1 MSKRIL
7 WPCFAVSGK
16 KQSGKDLTA
25 DIIEYIV
32 SNVSTD
38 DDFNLPLTF
47 ENFKSDYYFDNKNK
61 IYTSYGSKFTF
72 ATGLKKMLSV
82 IFGVDLLHFEDNSY
96 KTNYYINLKTFEH
109 IDNVNGKHSFA
120 KTDDIKS
127 LREIMQEIGSYIE
140 PYLGTDIWAKKT
152 IRDIKWWKD
161 MVKKTKGNN
170 ELIVPIITDLRR
182 KIELE
187 TIKNNFNDNE
197 YVIVRIIRKLAPNDW
212 VKNLKLNEDF
222 NKNEEFY
229 NFLKKEFANIED
241 KITLI
246 EFINSLSNSKFCN
259 YNEHVKSIIKSSL
272 HETEIDLDD
281 YKFENVIYNDGT
293 IEDLFNNI
301 LNFLKNISKNYYYGN

>member
-7 WPCFAVSGK
+7 WPCFVVSGK

-25 DIIEYIV
+25 KIIDYIV
-32 SNVSTD
+32 TNVSTD
-38 DDFNLPLTF
+38 DDFNLPLTY
-47 ENFKSDYYFDNKNK
+47 ENFKYLKIFSDCDKMYKK
-61 IYTSYGSKFTF
+61 TYGSDFTF
-72 ATGLKKMLSV
+72 ATGLKKMLSA
-82 IFGVDLLHFEDNSY
+82 ILNIPIEYFEYDSY

-109 IDNVNGKHSFA
+109 IDNVNGNNEFI
-120 KTDDIKS
+120 KTGNIKS

-140 PYLGTDIWAKKT
+140 PYFGNDIWAKT
-152 IRDIKWWKD
+152 IITNIKEILKA
-161 MVKKTKGNN
+161 NN
-170 ELIVPIITDLRR
+170 PSKNDSYVIPIITDLRR

-187 TIKNNFNDNE
+187 TIKNNLNENE

-212 VKNLKLNEDF
+212 VKNLKLDEDF
-222 NKNEEFY
+222 NKNEEFH

-272 HETEIDLDD
+272 HETEIDLDG
-281 YKFENVIYNDGT
+281 YNFKNVIYNDGT

-301 LNFLKNISKNYYYGN
+301 LNFLKNISKNYYGN